1 MLGKKLAQRSTLH
14 SSGKA
19 TLWLIPVSVVVIA
32 VGFWLTRSTVEL
44 TEEHYATAIALYRV
58 CNQRSVEGLQEIET
72 VMQSMEPSPD
82 SSDPS
87 VQAILS
93 IIHDAKAE
101 RWEAAAQNCRTLL
114 DDQVQR

>member
-1 MLGKKLAQRSTLH
+1 MLSGKLADRSTLY
-14 SSGKA
+14 SSGKTA
-19 TLWLIPVSVVVIA
+19 FWLIPILVIA
-32 VGFWLTRSTVEL
+32 IALGFWLTQSKVKL

-58 CNQRSVEGLQEIET
+58 CNQRSLEGLQEIET
-72 VMQSMEPSPD
+72 AMLSMDPSPD

-87 VQAILS
+87 AEAILT